1 MIPFSSQQPRNEATP
16 WSRFFPPGVNFDKP
30 GLKDLARYVYS
41 RPAGQAIGRLV
52 EEHPVDLAHLHIYY
66 GQLTGAILQPLR
78 EAGVP
83 IVQTLHDLKLVC
95 PVYSLMSHGQICEA
109 CQGHQF
115 WRATAKRCNRGSLS
129 RSLLSTVESYVSR
142 WAGSVDLVDR
152 FISVSHFQRDKFVE
166 LGVPAEKIT
175 TIHNFIETAGVEP
188 ETTPGDYLLYF
199 GRIERLKGIFTLI
212 EAAALAPN
220 MPLVIVGRG
229 EAEPEVARQI
239 EARGLKNVK
248 LLGFKQ
254 GADLEQI
261 IRGSIATIVASEGY
275 DNCPMAILESYSYG
289 KGVVGSRIGGIPELV
304 AHEEDGFIVAPGNAQ
319 ELADRLNWLAEHRQ
333 EAVEMGLAGRR
344 KVEREFNSEVHYR
357 RLAEVYESLAPQG
370 KHSTQRPTDELAE
383 PVGAN

>member
-1 MIPFSSQQPRNEATP
+1 M
-16 WSRFFPPGVNFDKP
+16 
-30 GLKDLARYVYS
+30 
-41 RPAGQAIGRLV
+41 
-52 EEHPVDLAHLHIYY
+52 HIYY

-115 WRATAKRCNRGSLS
+115 WRATAKCCNRGSLS

-220 MPLVIVGRG
+220 MPLVIVGAARPSPRSRG
-229 EAEPEVARQI
+229 RS
-239 EARGLKNVK
+239 K
-248 LLGFKQ
+248 L
-254 GADLEQI
+254 A
-261 IRGSIATIVASEGY
+261 ASR
-275 DNCPMAILESYSYG
+275 M
-289 KGVVGSRIGGIPELV
+289 
-304 AHEEDGFIVAPGNAQ
+304 
-319 ELADRLNWLAEHRQ
+319 
-333 EAVEMGLAGRR
+333 
-344 KVEREFNSEVHYR
+344 
-357 RLAEVYESLAPQG
+357 
-370 KHSTQRPTDELAE
+370 
-383 PVGAN
+383 